1 MKKESRVVMSEAQHA
16 VLTLAANNSGMP
28 LATYLRVCALN
39 DATKQGI
46 RTVYDNQGDWSVVLD
61 AAQQSNSVIDDGDG

>member
-1 MKKESRVVMSEAQHA
+1 MKYKESRVVMSDAQHA

-39 DATKQGI
+39 DANKQGI
-46 RTVYDNQGDWSVVLD
+46 LL
-61 AAQQSNSVIDDGDG
+61 QQLKPEDIDGDG

>member
-1 MKKESRVVMSEAQHA
+1 MKYKESRVVMSEAQHA

-39 DATKQGI
+39 DANKQGI
-46 RTVYDNQGDWSVVLD
+46 QL
-61 AAQQSNSVIDDGDG
+61 QQPKPEDIDGDG

>member
-1 MKKESRVVMSEAQHA
+1 MKYKESRVVMSDPQHK
-16 VLTLAANNSGMP
+16 VLTEAAKDAGMP

-46 RTVYDNQGDWSVVLD
+46 QY
-61 AAQQSNSVIDDGDG
+61 QQTKPEDIDGDG